1 MSSFFL
7 SPLAMFRRLP
17 FLLALLAT
25 GPVGAT
31 LTDNLDGT
39 VSDSLTGLTWD
50 QCSWGTSGEVC
61 DTGQIAYLA
70 WNQALAAAHTANSAN
85 YKNRA
90 DWRLPNPTELE
101 SIVDLQQF
109 NPAIDNTAFPN
120 TIGGG
125 GLYWTST
132 TYVPDQ
138 AMAWFILFGGGFSGG
153 TTKSSSGYVRLV
165 RGGQGFAAF
174 DGQGDFVPDAFTFAD
189 QSGLLLASPVTSA
202 AITIAGID
210 TVSPI
215 TVSGGSY
222 AVNGGSYTSAAGTV
236 RNGDSVSLRHT
247 SAASGSSN
255 VSTTLTIGGV
265 SGSFTSTT
273 IDTTPPVLSAL
284 GISGTP
290 LRAPVL
296 SATSNEAANGYWLV
310 LVKGAGAPSAAQL
323 KLGRDAQN
331 QPALSAGSAAMTA
344 LSAQTFSLGN
354 LNSGRP
360 YQLYFVA
367 SDAAGNDTTVR
378 QLDFSLSSGLN
389 DSGQATCADASS
401 NGQPCAPAE
410 PTGFGRQDGRYGRDA
425 AAAAGALYKF
435 GAGSASFDFTKIA
448 NDGSD
453 LPATAALGD
462 NPGDWACT
470 RDNTTG
476 LTWEVKTTSGVRGQ
490 NNTYVWS
497 STTLRSAA
505 NSAALCG
512 FTDWRLPNAA
522 ELVSLLDLSRSTAPL
537 IDGDYFPNTPAY
549 TYWASDASSGGNALQ
564 VTFAGGAV
572 SSYPN
577 TSDFRMRVVR
587 GGL

>member
-1 MSSFFL
+1 MSSFFF

-25 GPVGAT
+25 GPVGAA

-50 QCSWGTSGEVC
+50 QCSWGTSGELC
-61 DTGQIAYLA
+61 DSGQMAYLS
-70 WNQALAAAHTANSAN
+70 WNQALAVALTANGAN
-85 YKNRA
+85 YKNHA
-90 DWRLPNPTELE
+90 DWRLPNPSELE

-109 NPAIDNTAFPN
+109 NPAIDSTAFPS
-120 TIGGG
+120 TIG
-125 GLYWTST
+125 GLYWTSST
-132 TYVPDQ
+132 NVLDQ
-138 AMAWFILFGGGFSGG
+138 ATAWFIMFDIGLSDSTPKGSGR
-153 TTKSSSGYVRLV
+153 GYVRLV
-165 RGGQGFAAF
+165 RGGQGLAAF
-174 DGQGDFVPDAFTFAD
+174 DSQGDFVPDAFTFSA
-189 QSGLLLASPVTSA
+189 QSGQLLSTTVTSA

-222 AVNGGSYTSAAGTV
+222 AVNGGSYTIAAGTV
-236 RNGDSVSLRHT
+236 RNGDSVTLRHT

-273 IDTTPPVLSAL
+273 IDTTPPVLSAF

-331 QPALSAGSAAMTA
+331 QPALTAGSAAMTA
-344 LSAQTFSLGN
+344 MSAQTFSLGN
-354 LNSGRP
+354 LSSGRP

-367 SDAAGNDTTVR
+367 SDTAGNDTAVR

-401 NGQPCAPAE
+401 NGQPCVPAE
-410 PTGFGRQDGRYGRDA
+410 PAGFGRQDGRYGRDA
-425 AAAAGALYKF
+425 AAAAGVLYKF
-435 GAGSASFDFTKIA
+435 GAGSAGFDFTKIA

-453 LPATAALGD
+453 LPATATLGD

-476 LTWEVKTTSGVRGQ
+476 LTWEVKTTSGVRDQ
-490 NNTYVWS
+490 NNTYAWS
-497 STTLRSAA
+497 SITLRSAA
-505 NSAALCG
+505 NSATLCG

-549 TYWASDASSGGNALQ
+549 TYWASDASNGGNALQ
-564 VTFAGGAV
+564 VHFGGAV
-572 SSYPN
+572 SSYPK
-577 TSDFRMRVVR
+577 TSDFRMRLVR